1 MQPIIN
7 FIGHVQSPLTS
18 LDDCPRQAN
27 EGAPEAELI
36 ILPAYQQG
44 IQNIQAGDKLVLL
57 TWLHLADRNIL
68 ATHPRNDTSLPVT
81 GVFSTRSPGR
91 PNPIGLHTVTVVSV
105 EDNAHIK
112 VAGLEALDGTPI
124 VDIKPVWKD

>member
-7 FIGHVQSPLTS
+7 FIGHVRSQLKS

-27 EGAPEAELI
+27 EGAPEAILE

-44 IQNIQAGDKLVLL
+44 ITNIQAGDKLVLL
-57 TWLHLADRNIL
+57 TWLHMADREVL

-81 GVFSTRSPGR
+81 GVFSTRSPDR
-91 PNPIGLHTVTVVSV
+91 PNPIGLHTVTVTSV
-105 EDNAHIK
+105 YDNRLIK
-112 VAGLEALDGTPI
+112 VAGLEVLDGTPV

>member
-7 FIGHVQSPLTS
+7 FIGQVLSPLKS

-27 EGAPEAELI
+27 ESAPEAMLE

-44 IQNIQAGDKLVLL
+44 ITNIQAGDKLVLL
-57 TWLHLADRNIL
+57 TWLHLADRKVL

-81 GVFSTRSPGR
+81 GVFSTRSPDR
-91 PNPIGLHTVTVVSV
+91 PNPIGLHTVTVTAVD
-105 EDNAHIK
+105 DNRLIK
-112 VAGLEALDGTPI
+112 VAGLEVLDGTPI

>member
-1 MQPIIN
+1 MQAIIH
-7 FIGHVQSPLTS
+7 FIGQVQSSLKS

-27 EGAPEAELI
+27 EGAPEATLEI
-36 ILPAYQQG
+36 EPEYQQG
-44 IQNIQAGDKLVLL
+44 IADIQAGDKLVLL
-57 TWLHLADRNIL
+57 TWLHMADREVL
-68 ATHPRNDTSLPVT
+68 TTHPRNDTSLPVT

-112 VAGLEALDGTPI
+112 VSGLEVLDGTPI